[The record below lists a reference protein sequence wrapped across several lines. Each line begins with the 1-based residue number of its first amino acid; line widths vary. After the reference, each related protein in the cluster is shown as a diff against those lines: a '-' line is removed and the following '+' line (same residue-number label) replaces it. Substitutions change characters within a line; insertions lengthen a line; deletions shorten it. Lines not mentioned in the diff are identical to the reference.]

1 MKAWMWALLLAA
13 GLLAWTAPRAG
24 EPAGPT
30 APVQGEAELGI
41 EVVRVTLSASGNIV
55 DLRYRVLD
63 PPRAKGLLTKGAK
76 VLLKDEASGKLLSV
90 PSLGYVGSLQQNSP
104 EPQKGRVYYV
114 LFNNVGQL
122 VKPGRKVTLIL
133 GDRRVSGLTVI

>member
-1 MKAWMWALLLAA
+1 MRSGVRALFLAA
-13 GLLAWTAPRAG
+13 GLLAWAALWAGEAAAPR
-24 EPAGPT
+24 T
-30 APVQGEAELGI
+30 AVLGEAELGI

-63 PPRAKGLLTKGAK
+63 PERAKGLLTKGAK
-76 VLLKDEASGKLLSV
+76 VLLKDEASGKLLAV

-104 EPQKGRVYYV
+104 DPQKGRVYYV

-133 GDRRVSGLTVI
+133 GDRRVTGLTVI